1 MWVWG
6 QAPAAI
12 RSDFG
17 IDFRGAKPCHTG
29 VTHEDTRKEIAGQ
42 LVVAVVM
49 LVAVAVIGAG
59 GYHTLGD
66 GQWKWGEC
74 FYMTIITL
82 STVGFGEVLPH
93 MDVVPG
99 TRAWTLLLI
108 LFGSGSLL
116 FFVSTMTAFIVEG
129 DIQGVLR
136 RRRMQ
141 SRIDKLSGHFIV
153 VGVGATGIH
162 VVEELLASDVP
173 FVVIDTN
180 EERLRTVAD
189 RLGPKMLYVDG
200 DATDDS
206 ILELSGITRAK
217 GLAATLRDDKDNVFV
232 SITARALNPQLRIV
246 AKVTEDSAESK
257 LKRAG
262 ADTTVS
268 PSFIGGMRLASE
280 LVRPSVVQFLDS
292 MRSQDLRVEEVKIPD
307 GSPLLAATL
316 RDTAIRHQTNVL
328 ILAVREAD
336 GSYSYNPGPDFVI
349 SSGQT
354 LVVLCRTSDLEHL
367 RRGIQDGSIGRVTG

>member
-1 MWVWG
+1 
-6 QAPAAI
+6 
-12 RSDFG
+12 
-17 IDFRGAKPCHTG
+17 
-29 VTHEDTRKEIAGQ
+29 VTHQDTRKEIAGQ

-59 GYHTLGD
+59 GYHTLGE
-66 GQWKWGEC
+66 GQWRWDEC

-99 TRAWTLLLI
+99 TRIWTLLLI

-162 VVEELLASDVP
+162 VVEELLASDVA

-206 ILELSGITRAK
+206 ILEQSGIMRAK

-328 ILAVREAD
+328 ILAVREQD